1 MTTTQIQ
8 IKPKLLTAED
18 LLRLYSEGVR
28 GELIRGELCKTMSVG
43 GEHGET
49 VMKLGYIL
57 MGFALPRRL
66 GRIAGSDAGVLLERH
81 PDTVREPDVLFISAE
96 RLPLDVRVTGYY
108 ELVPDL
114 VVEVASPSDS
124 RRSVHDKARMW
135 RSYGAPLV
143 WAVYPATR
151 SVDVHRADGSIV
163 TLREDDTLDGGEVL
177 PGFSI
182 PVRDIFEP

>member
-18 LLRLYSEGVR
+18 LLCLYSEGVR
-28 GELIRGELCKTMSVG
+28 GELIRGELCETVSVG
-43 GEHGET
+43 VEHGQT
-49 VMKLGYIL
+49 VANLIIAIGSVVK
-57 MGFALPRRL
+57 PKRL
-66 GRIAGSDAGVLLERH
+66 GRLAGSDSGVLLERD

-96 RLPLDVRVTGYY
+96 RLPLDVRVTGYS

-135 RSYGAPLV
+135 HSYGAPLV
-143 WAVYPATR
+143 WAAYPNTR

-163 TLREDDTLDGGEVL
+163 TLSEDDTLDGGEVL

-182 PVRDIFEP
+182 LVRDIFEP